1 MHASSPP
8 PSPPSVDMH
17 EVSTLPAP
25 PPEMAAAPVRIT
37 PLRPVSLI
45 PEHTAYDFSGFAG
58 PELDDKD

>member
-1 MHASSPP
+1 
-8 PSPPSVDMH
+8 MH